1 MRDTRT
7 YNNQILYYR
16 VEQERLETT
25 YLSIKYHLVE
35 QLSLERQTLLTP
47 FQWVAWL
54 ELTKTSRRITP
65 FAT

>member
-1 MRDTRT
+1 
-7 YNNQILYYR
+7 